1 MAKKKKNIVYS
12 TNPDYNYEFDEDVVE
27 DTLPN
32 NQQTLRVL
40 LDKKQRKGKVV
51 TLIEGFKGSSD
62 DLKELGK
69 TLKSKCGG
77 GGSAK
82 DGEILIQGDHRDKIM
97 DLLKADGYKVKRV
110 GGWYFKSG
118 LPKQNKNRNL
128 LKIPS
133 TYLSNVVFD

>member
-12 TNPDYNYEFDEDVVE
+12 TNPDYNYEYDDESVE
-27 DTLPN
+27 ETLAP

-51 TLIEGFKGSSD
+51 TLIEGFVGSAD

-69 TLKSKCGG
+69 MLKSKCGG

-97 DLLKADGYKVKRV
+97 DLLKSEGYKVKRV
-110 GGWYFKSG
+110 GG
-118 LPKQNKNRNL
+118 
-128 LKIPS
+128 
-133 TYLSNVVFD
+133 